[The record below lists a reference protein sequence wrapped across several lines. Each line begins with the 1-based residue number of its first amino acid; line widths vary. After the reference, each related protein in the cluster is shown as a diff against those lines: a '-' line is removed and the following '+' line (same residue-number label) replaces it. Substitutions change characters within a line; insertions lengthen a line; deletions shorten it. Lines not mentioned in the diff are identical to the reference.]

1 MIFINTT
8 FRGNTIVGTSAI
20 VCEKSPE
27 KAAKVLEA
35 YLRGLG
41 LPQKID
47 PQSMVKFNST
57 PGNCFILNQEESRNG

>member
-1 MIFINTT
+1 MIFINTS
-8 FRGNTIVGTSAI
+8 FHGNTTVGNSAV

-47 PQSMVKFNST
+47 PRSMVKFNST
-57 PGNCFILNQEESRNG
+57 PGNCFILNTEESCNG